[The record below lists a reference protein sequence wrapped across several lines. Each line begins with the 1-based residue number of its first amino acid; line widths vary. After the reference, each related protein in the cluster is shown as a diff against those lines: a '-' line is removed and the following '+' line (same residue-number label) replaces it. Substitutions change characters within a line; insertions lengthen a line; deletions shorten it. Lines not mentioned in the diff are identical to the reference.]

1 MVSIQLDER
10 TAKAIE
16 VAARVAGLSI
26 SDFVNSLISSKA
38 NMSSKGPWEAV
49 EREFVEL
56 SVHANSAGG
65 FLGRISTPITTESFY
80 RIQILVGASIVVLAL
95 DRTSSP
101 QREGDATFASERP
114 EFMGS
119 IVRLLSLTILRQ
131 FGVEIRSS
139 RRHQQPALHGTRSK
153 R

>member
-49 EREFVEL
+49 ERKFVEL
-56 SVHANSAGG
+56 SVDANSAGA
-65 FLGRISTPITTESFY
+65 FP
-80 RIQILVGASIVVLAL
+80 
-95 DRTSSP
+95 
-101 QREGDATFASERP
+101 
-114 EFMGS
+114 
-119 IVRLLSLTILRQ
+119 
-131 FGVEIRSS
+131 RSDIYS
-139 RRHQQPALHGTRSK
+139 HHD
-153 R
+153 